1 MGAKYYF
8 LDNDEYTAQDMNN
21 VLSTLTTQGVSLY
34 KQSGMALMDYEE
46 AIKNLVEPGVE
57 IYNTDACKIVK
68 ADDGNYYASAGTCWL
83 PDGSCMV
90 IDDEKLAV
98 ENYTAGQLNYVY
110 ARHDIPNN
118 RMCIWASIQT
128 ISDYVVKLAEID
140 ENGNIYDK
148 RTFAMTKL
156 ATPTTSLVYYK
167 SRETL
172 YFSDIERIPNDIVDE
187 PFINSHEGA
196 AATTA
201 YVDIGYPSFRYAMI
215 GYEGLCWRDIS
226 DDKTHYCTSPQNG
239 YVYLRKDG
247 QKLKFYYQYHSGSS
261 TRQFQMDIALLV
273 V

>member
-1 MGAKYYF
+1 MGAKFYF

-110 ARHDIPNN
+110 ARHDRVAN
-118 RMCIWASIQT
+118 RIFVGASTEKIT
-128 ISDYVVKLAEID
+128 EYAVKLAEID
-140 ENGNIYDK
+140 AEGNVSDMRVFAVSKIAVPTANIVIKKTAHIVFPDPRNAGTSNFLEIETGYAGWHRIYIYRPDPRYGYENSYLIAGPYNISDGEWH
-148 RTFAMTKL
+148 TVGV
-156 ATPTTSLVYYK
+156 TSLEYWGED
-167 SRETL
+167 S
-172 YFSDIERIPNDIVDE
+172 
-187 PFINSHEGA
+187 
-196 AATTA
+196 
-201 YVDIGYPSFRYAMI
+201 YA
-215 GYEGLCWRDIS
+215 
-226 DDKTHYCTSPQNG
+226 K
-239 YVYLRKDG
+239 K
-247 QKLKFYYQYHSGSS
+247 SGSKLELKLTQIKTNGS
-261 TRQFQMDIALLV
+261 SGSAFDVTIRFY
-273 V
+273 